1 MSDTNPESEQQT
13 YQLFIGN
20 IPFQCTPEKLARL
33 FEPLD
38 GYLSSNLITKTT
50 RQNTEISRGFGF
62 VTFTNDLT
70 YNQVLSS
77 TDFEIDGR
85 KLRFA
90 PFDSNHVSNQATTN
104 RYQYRNL
111 LFVKNVH
118 VSEEE
123 LKTQFER
130 YGPVWVCYIIKDQ
143 DGNSRGTGVI
153 GYKNKYNYTYVLRN
167 RAKVSQSTGFYIYPF
182 RNTQEDASRDGYQT
196 VRPRYQRRQ
205 PVHSV

>member
-1 MSDTNPESEQQT
+1 MSDSAVEQVHQT

-20 IPFQCTPEKLARL
+20 IPFQCTHDKLTNL
-33 FEPLD
+33 FSQLD
-38 GYLSSNLITKTT
+38 GYVSCNLVTKTT

-62 VTFTNDLT
+62 VTFNNDLT

-77 TDFEIDGR
+77 TEYEIDGR

-104 RYQYRNL
+104 RFQYKNL
-111 LFVKNVH
+111 LFIKNVNI
-118 VSEEE
+118 SEEE

-130 YGPVWVCYIIKDQ
+130 YGPVWVCYINKDQ
-143 DGNSRGTGVI
+143 NGISRGTGVI

-167 RAKVSQSTGFYIYPF
+167 RQKVSQSTGFYIQPF
-182 RNTQEDASRDGYQT
+182 RNTQTNDGYQT
-196 VRPRYQRRQ
+196 VRPRYQRKVQ
-205 PVHSV
+205 N